1 MATNVLGI
9 YDPLFYANEGLIALH
24 EALGMAARVHRG
36 YDKDSKAK
44 GSTIEIKKPG
54 VFTAMDAPSNDQNI
68 DTSYIEMKLDQWKE
82 VKFSLSDKE
91 LSFTGDQ
98 IITDHIRP
106 AVFALAKDIDTKLNT
121 LASSVP
127 WYVDAQAT
135 TSIDDLT
142 NLSQI
147 MFDNKVP
154 MDDGALN
161 LEVGSALR
169 AGFQKLFGNNNVAGL
184 ASQDLLKTGHIGN
197 WLGYEIFG
205 NQNVSTHTKGTC
217 TVATLAVNGAMA
229 KGSSLIN
236 LDAGT
241 VTGTLVLG
249 DTFSIAGDSQR
260 YAIVNAT
267 AVTAAGNAFSGV
279 QIYPPL
285 AQATADNAVVSVSLM
300 NFTNSIAFHRNAF
313 ALAMAPL
320 SDIGEQLGNARVATV
335 SDPKS
340 KLAMR
345 SRIWYAPD
353 TSAVKVALD
362 VLYGVK
368 CLDPNMACLLRK

>member
-1 MATNVLGI
+1 MPTNVLGI
-9 YDPLFYANEGLIALH
+9 YDPLFYANEGLIAL
-24 EALGMAARVHRG
+24 ESSLGMSGRVHRG

-54 VFTAMDAPSNDQNI
+54 IFTAQDAPSTDQNI
-68 DTSYIEMKLDQWKE
+68 ETSYVEMKLDQWKE
-82 VKFSLSDKE
+82 VKFSLTDKE

-106 AVFALAKDIDTKLNT
+106 AVYALAKDIDTKLNS
-121 LASSVP
+121 LAAYVP

-135 TSIDDLT
+135 TSNDDLT
-142 NLSQI
+142 NLSQV
-147 MFDNKVP
+147 MFDNKVA
-154 MDDGALN
+154 MDDGSLH
-161 LEVGSALR
+161 LEVGSTLR
-169 AGFQKLFGNNNVAGL
+169 GGFQKVFASNNLAGQ
-184 ASQDLLKTGHIGN
+184 ASQDVLKTGHIGN
-197 WLGYEIFG
+197 WLGFEIFG

-217 TVATLAVNGAMA
+217 SLATLAVNGAQA

-236 LDAGT
+236 LDAAT
-241 VTGTLVLG
+241 VTGTLLMG

-260 YAIVNAT
+260 YAVVNET

-285 AQATADNAVVSVSLM
+285 AQAVADNAVVSMSFM
-300 NFTNSIAFHRNAF
+300 NFTNNIAFHHNAF

-335 SDPKS
+335 SDPVS